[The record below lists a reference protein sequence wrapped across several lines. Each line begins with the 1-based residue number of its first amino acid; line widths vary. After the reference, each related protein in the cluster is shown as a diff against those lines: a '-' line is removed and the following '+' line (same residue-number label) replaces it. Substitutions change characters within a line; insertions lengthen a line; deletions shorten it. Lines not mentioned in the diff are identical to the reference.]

1 MSIRPLI
8 QRHSLRALVTPWSV
22 CLVTLL
28 VMLSL
33 SWPVRAA
40 SQAIYDD
47 ALAAGWA
54 DWSWAAVNLSAS
66 APVHSGSQSVAVTY
80 TGGWQGLYLAHLG
93 LSTLGFTEL
102 HFFAHG
108 GSIGGQLLQVY
119 AVRPGDISGP
129 VVPIPPLAA
138 NAWTEIQ
145 IPLTDLGAADTDITG
160 LVWQDRSGNSQ
171 PTFYLDDIALMSD
184 EDPDGPALSN
194 AVLLRSAAPADGV
207 SGVVVR
213 VQVSDPQGLADIAGV
228 SLNASALGRGQVSL
242 RDDGRSNDGA
252 AGDGLFGAV
261 FTVAPATPRGEYTLS
276 IIAYDQANHS
286 ASQQVGALVALGAPG
301 GSGPSVL
308 PARPAWGT
316 NEWSE
321 TPGQDWQ
328 ANSGVPWD
336 YVYQYITYG
345 WEGWGDNFVNR
356 FVTQAWNKHYIP
368 VISVYLMLGVP
379 DACGESAT
387 CYASKLQ
394 NATTVSTYLASLQRA
409 AQQANGAQPVIFHLE
424 PDFYGYMQQYN
435 YSRGVAQPDSPA
447 NYPVAL
453 NVSGYPNNLAGFGQC
468 LVDVI
473 HQAAPNAL
481 VAPHA
486 SMWATNIEPNNVPAD
501 QVVSLAQRTATF
513 INAMGGNQADLFF
526 VEWSDRDSGCT
537 DLPQCQPPRTWWDDT
552 NRSLPR
558 VSRALLWENALSAA
572 AGKRLILWQVPAGN
586 MSLNDTCDHYRDN
599 RPAYA
604 FRHPR
609 DLYDTGVIAILFGAG
624 AECLTN
630 PSTDGG
636 FIQGQGDIAYDPPA
650 APTGLSAGA
659 AVGPTA
665 PLRWNENTEPDV
677 WGYRITY
684 VPLGGG
690 TPFSVNI
697 GPANSTDLLIPSAGQ
712 WQVTVA
718 AYDAM
723 GNLSPASNSVVV
735 TTTVDAPAIYLPLI
749 VK

>member
-1 MSIRPLI
+1 VSIRPFI
-8 QRHSLRALVTPWSV
+8 HFHSRRALATAWFA

-28 VMLSL
+28 ILVRL
-33 SWPVRAA
+33 SWPVQAA

-54 DWSWAAVNLSAS
+54 DWSWASVDLGAS
-66 APVHSGSQSVAVTY
+66 APVHGGNHSVAVTY
-80 TGGWQGLYLAHLG
+80 TGGWQGLYLAHPG

-108 GSIGGQLLQVY
+108 GSSGGQLLQVY
-119 AVRPGDISGP
+119 AIRPGDISGP
-129 VVPIPPLAA
+129 EVPLPPLVA
-138 NAWTEIQ
+138 NTWTEIQ
-145 IPLTDLGAADTDITG
+145 IPLADLGATDTDITG
-160 LVWQDRSGNSQ
+160 LVWQDRSGHSQ

-184 EDPDGPALSN
+184 EDPNGPALSN

-207 SGVVVR
+207 RGVVVR

-228 SLNASALGRGQVSL
+228 SLNASALGQGQVSL
-242 RDDGRSNDGA
+242 RDDGRSNDGS
-252 AGDGLFGAV
+252 AGDGLFGTV
-261 FTVAPATPRGEYTLS
+261 FTVAPGTPRGEYTL
-276 IIAYDQANHS
+276 AVTARDQAAHS
-286 ASQQVGALVALGAPG
+286 ASQQLGAFVVLGTPG
-301 GSGPSVL
+301 GSEPTVL
-308 PARPAWGT
+308 PAWPAWGT

-328 ANSGVPWD
+328 VNSGVPWD

-368 VISVYLMLGVP
+368 VISVYLMLDAP

-387 CYASKLQ
+387 CYAGKLQ
-394 NATTVSTYLASLQRA
+394 NAATVSAYLASLQRA
-409 AQQANGAQPVIFHLE
+409 VQQANGAQPVIFHLE
-424 PDFYGYMQQYN
+424 PDFYGYMQQHN
-435 YSRGVAQPDSPA
+435 YSQGVAQPDSPA

-453 NVSGYPNNLAGFGQC
+453 NVSSYPNNLAGFGRR

-486 SMWATNIEPNNVPAD
+486 SMWATNVEPNNVPAEE
-501 QVVSLAQRTATF
+501 VVSLAQHTATF
-513 INAMGGNQADLFF
+513 INAMGGAQADLLF

-537 DLPQCQPPRTWWDDT
+537 DLPQCQPPRPWWDDT
-552 NRSLPR
+552 NRALPR

-650 APTGLSAGA
+650 TPIGLSAGVP
-659 AVGPTA
+659 VGPTLL
-665 PLRWNENTEPDV
+665 LRWNENSEPDI

-684 VPLGGG
+684 VPLDGG
-690 TPFSVNI
+690 PPRSVNV
-697 GPANSTDLLIPSAGQ
+697 GPANSTRLLIPTAGQ

-723 GNLSPASNSVVV
+723 GHLSPASDSAIV